1 MNERLVD
8 LLNGH
13 AGNVGALDSLAKFFA
28 GSGLFVLVGIVAV
41 LGLRLLMTDRQRGLV
56 VGAAG
61 ALALGL
67 AGLGIL
73 GASSVVTEDRP
84 FVHDSDTV
92 LLVNHAADNGFPS
105 DHSTIAAVVATIAAL
120 AWRRLW
126 PLFAGLA
133 AAIGLARV
141 FVGVH
146 FPGDVAAGWA
156 IGALSALLAWYA
168 VQYIVGRQS
177 WAAVRT

>member
-1 MNERLVD
+1 MNERIVD

-13 AGNVGALDSLAKFFA
+13 AGNAQALDSLAKFFA
-28 GSGLFVLVGIVAV
+28 GSGLFVLVGIFAV

-56 VGAAG
+56 VAAAG

-73 GASSVVTEDRP
+73 GASSVVSEDRP

-92 LLVNHAADNGFPS
+92 LLINHSADNGFPS
-105 DHSTIAAVVATIAAL
+105 DHATVATAVATIAAL
-120 AWRRLW
+120 AWRKLW

-133 AAIGLARV
+133 IAIGLARIY
-141 FVGVH
+141 VGVH
-146 FPGDVAAGWA
+146 FPGDIAAGWA
-156 IGALSALLAWYA
+156 IGALSALFAWYA
-168 VQYIVGRQS
+168 VQYIVARRPGLT
-177 WAAVRT
+177 VRT